1 MHLELGSGTIKLRCS
16 NRKLDDGAW
25 HKVDLIL
32 NLRLGTVSVDNDPV
46 DFETIGEEQILSTL
60 ADWADAFR
68 LDVVFAGTFRV
79 RVGRHVSRIL

>member
-1 MHLELGSGTIKLRCS
+1 MFEVLEGFLYLHLELGSGTIKLRCS

-46 DFETIGEEQILSTL
+46 DFETIGEEQILDL
-60 ADWADAFR
+60 GGP
-68 LDVVFAGTFRV
+68 LY
-79 RVGRHVSRIL
+79 VGAVGGAVAAPAAP